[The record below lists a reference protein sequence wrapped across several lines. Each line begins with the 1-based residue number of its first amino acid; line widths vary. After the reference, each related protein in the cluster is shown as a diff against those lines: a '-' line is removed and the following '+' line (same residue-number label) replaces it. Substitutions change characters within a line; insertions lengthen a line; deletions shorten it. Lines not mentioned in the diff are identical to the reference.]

1 MDSLENKMVTLE
13 NNQNQFATDLKC
25 LDKKVDDLKLS
36 FVDGLEPYFNNVE
49 KQIDDNFNKL
59 SSKIENQ
66 KNAIDVLSSRS
77 IQHEADIN
85 VLNRVVRNQ

>member
-1 MDSLENKMVTLE
+1 MVTLE
-13 NNQNQFATDLKC
+13 NNQNQFSADLKC

-36 FVDGLEPYFNNVE
+36 LVDGLEPYFKNVE
-49 KQIDDNFNKL
+49 KQIDDNFKKL